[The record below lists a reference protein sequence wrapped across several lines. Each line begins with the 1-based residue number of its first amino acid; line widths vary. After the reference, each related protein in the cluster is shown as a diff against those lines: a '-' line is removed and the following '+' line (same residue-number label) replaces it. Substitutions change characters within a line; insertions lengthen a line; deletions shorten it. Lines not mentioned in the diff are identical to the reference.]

1 MNMKS
6 FLFGK
11 SAVRNKFVFQ
21 RFWMASFFVTF
32 LCLIFYGCVSLH
44 ENSNEISAF
53 QLKNYIYEYL
63 NDYVLEN
70 DLSGFVLDCE
80 LQEISIEVAER
91 GCTDGETAFRELV
104 DVISNFEFFE
114 QEISF
119 EFLSLDDFLLN
130 WPLIHID
137 ENPEM

>member
-1 MNMKS
+1 MERAPSETN
-6 FLFGK
+6 LFFKG
-11 SAVRNKFVFQ
+11 FG
-21 RFWMASFFVTF
+21 WPLFFTF

-80 LQEISIEVAER
+80 LQEISIEVSER

-137 ENPEM
+137 GNPEM